1 MVYNQG
7 VDYQEV
13 DFFDNILARFG
24 LDSKVVSIDA
34 MTAGHINKTWK
45 VRFEDDACC
54 LIQAL
59 NTFVF
64 RNPVEV
70 MENIEKVTA
79 HIQRK
84 NPDGVN
90 LKVFKTD
97 DGKSYVSQNDRFIR
111 IFNFI
116 PSVTYESSHDNQIV
130 YNAGKAFGAFQKML
144 GDFDAASLHV
154 TIPDFHN
161 TPKRFDDLF
170 SAPFREEAAR
180 ELEAMEAL
188 RGPACR
194 ITEMG
199 LPLRVAH
206 NDAKISN
213 VLFDPATKEA
223 LAVIDLDTVMP
234 GLSAYD
240 FGDSIRTM
248 SPEDS
253 PDLDEAKLDLE
264 TFIAFAGGF
273 LSEAGA
279 ILSNQ
284 EKEAL
289 ALGCFSI
296 TAEQAARFLEDYL
309 KGDVYYHTAY
319 PGHNLVRARCQIAL
333 AQDMLDKMDA
343 MQDAIDRLAGHPDAP
358 LLSTS

>member
-1 MVYNQG
+1 M
-7 VDYQEV
+7 DS
-13 DFFDNILARFG
+13 FDNIFARFG
-24 LDSKVVSIDA
+24 LNSKAVSIDA

-45 VRFEDDACC
+45 VRFEDGACC
-54 LIQAL
+54 LVQAL

-64 RNPVEV
+64 RNPVQV

-90 LKVFKTD
+90 LKVFKTA
-97 DGKSYVSQNDRFIR
+97 DGRSYLSQNDRFIR

-116 PSVTYESSHDNQIV
+116 PSVTYESSHDDQIV

-144 GDFDAASLHV
+144 GDFDAASLHE
-154 TIPDFHN
+154 TIPNFHD
-161 TPKRFDDLF
+161 TPKRFNDLF
-170 SAPFREEAAR
+170 SAPLKEEAER
-180 ELEAMEAL
+180 ELEAMAAL
-188 RGPACR
+188 REPACR
-194 ITEMG
+194 IVKMG

-213 VLFDPATKEA
+213 VLFDPDTKEA
-223 LAVIDLDTVMP
+223 IAVIDLDTVMP

-253 PDLDEAKLDLE
+253 PDLDKAKLDLK
-264 TFIAFAGGF
+264 TFSSFAGGF

-279 ILSNQ
+279 ILSKQ
-284 EKEAL
+284 EKAAL

-309 KGDVYYHTAY
+309 RGDVYYHTDY

-333 AQDMLDKMDA
+333 ARDMLDKIDA
-343 MQDAIDRLAGHPDAP
+343 MQDAIDRLAG
-358 LLSTS
+358 SS